1 MHEKLDA
8 EITKAD
14 KLEIENKKITTK
26 LSAIQREKDSLLQE
40 RDTLKETCEELK
52 CSTLQT
58 GKFYC
63 LIIETFKLLKK

>member
-14 KLEIENKKITTK
+14 KLEIENKKIATK
-26 LSAIQREKDSLLQE
+26 LSALQREKDSLLQE

-58 GKFYC
+58 G
-63 LIIETFKLLKK
+63 

>member
-58 GKFYC
+58 GMFYC
-63 LIIETFKLLKK
+63 LIIFS